1 MTYTSCNS
9 LNVLSIDRSPT
20 EQAPFS
26 RDGFGR
32 QSMSEKRHGHV
43 DPRVSEFYR
52 KLKESRGQVY
62 HSGEI
67 TCMSVVRYYCTVLR
81 SATVFVPD

>member
-9 LNVLSIDRSPT
+9 CNVLSINRSPT
-20 EQAPFS
+20 EQVPFA

-67 TCMSVVRYYCTVLR
+67 TSMSAAICYCMVLR
-81 SATVFVPD
+81 SATVFLPD

>member
-1 MTYTSCNS
+1 M
-9 LNVLSIDRSPT
+9 
-20 EQAPFS
+20 PFS

-52 KLKESRGQVY
+52 KLKESRG

-67 TCMSVVRYYCTVLR
+67 THMRVVRCYCMALR
-81 SATVFVPD
+81 SAAVSLPY